1 MVFNL
6 LLQPGGFG
14 VEVHSAQFNIHC
26 TALLGDVAV
35 GMYTAAPQGS
45 VSCSLECILYTV
57 VH

>member
-1 MVFNL
+1 MLKYTVL
-6 LLQPGGFG
+6 SLTY
-14 VEVHSAQFNIHC
+14 

-45 VSCSLECILYTV
+45 VSRSLECILYTV